1 MKIEAGCT
9 STIEKVYGLTN
20 AILLYRDEGRKPV
33 FASVH
38 DVQVTKEGIP
48 NIQPGTPISKSG
60 LVEMLKTLSPQDYAQ
75 PELLGEHILARGND
89 HLAWFSKPQKRHVF
103 FKNEQLGGEVN
114 AQTEHPGL
122 VFIVGKGKW
131 FVFAVKSRSRPTAST
146 PLYTAPYMN
155 VWRGGHI
162 CTGNIETP
170 KGEMRFNTESW
181 EIAFFRS
188 KFSHPNMHG
197 TNDLTKHEGGIFEL
211 WRSLMAGQAFDNKS
225 LVPAGE
231 TLGQAFSRVMK

>member
-20 AILLYRDEGRKPV
+20 AILLYRDEGRNPV

-146 PLYTAPYMN
+146 PLYTAPYM
-155 VWRGGHI
+155 
-162 CTGNIETP
+162 
-170 KGEMRFNTESW
+170 
-181 EIAFFRS
+181 
-188 KFSHPNMHG
+188 
-197 TNDLTKHEGGIFEL
+197 
-211 WRSLMAGQAFDNKS
+211 
-225 LVPAGE
+225 
-231 TLGQAFSRVMK
+231 